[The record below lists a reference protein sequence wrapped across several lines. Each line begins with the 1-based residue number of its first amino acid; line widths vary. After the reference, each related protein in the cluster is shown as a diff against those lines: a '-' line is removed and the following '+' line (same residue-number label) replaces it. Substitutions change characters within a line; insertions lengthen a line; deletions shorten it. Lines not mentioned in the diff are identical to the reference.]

1 MSHTHP
7 ELLQKLRDIGV
18 VSHQQ
23 VTLRS
28 GVTSDVYCD
37 MRRAYGDPEILNAL
51 ADAIGEKLSAD
62 VTCIAASGYGGLPLG
77 AVVASRFGKKFV
89 AVRDSVKD
97 HGTGSLIH
105 GHIPTID
112 DAVVI
117 IDDILT
123 TGSSIRKTLE
133 GLSVTPAKV
142 VGAIVCVKRG
152 DAELGVPCDA
162 IFHINELK

>member
-1 MSHTHP
+1 MTNP

-28 GVTSDVYCD
+28 GETSDVYCD
-37 MRRAYGDPEILNAL
+37 MRRAYGDFEILNAL
-51 ADAIGEKLSAD
+51 ADAIGEKLSPN

-77 AVVASRFGKKFV
+77 AVVASRCGKKFT

-105 GHIPTID
+105 GHIPTSD
-112 DAVVI
+112 DVVVVV
-117 IDDILT
+117 DDILT
-123 TGSSIRKTLE
+123 TGSSIKKTLE
-133 GLSVTPAKV
+133 GLSATTAKV

-152 DAELGVPCDA
+152 GGDLSIPISYIFQIEELS
-162 IFHINELK
+162 